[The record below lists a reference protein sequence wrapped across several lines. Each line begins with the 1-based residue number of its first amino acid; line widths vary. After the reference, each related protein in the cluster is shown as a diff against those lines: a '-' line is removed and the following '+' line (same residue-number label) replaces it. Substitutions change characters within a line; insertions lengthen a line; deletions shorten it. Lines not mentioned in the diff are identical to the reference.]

1 MNIITTSRLIIR
13 RFCRDDG
20 TALFSYLHEPA
31 TPCFYDERVA
41 SLAAAYLEAEK
52 RSTDKSQFAV
62 CLQENNQLIGHL
74 FAENGND
81 EPDRH
86 TWSAGWHFSPAFHG
100 QGYARESVAALFDYL
115 FKQQY
120 ARRIYAWVEDYN
132 VPSRNLCV
140 RLHMR
145 QEACFKEFV
154 SFITEDGEAR
164 YDDTLVYAILK
175 KEWDAKRNKNNGD
188 NA

>member
-1 MNIITTSRLIIR
+1 MMNLT
-13 RFCRDDG
+13 G
-20 TALFSYLHEPA
+20 TPGQ
-31 TPCFYDERVA
+31 R
-41 SLAAAYLEAEK
+41 
-52 RSTDKSQFAV
+52 
-62 CLQENNQLIGHL
+62 
-74 FAENGND
+74 
-81 EPDRH
+81 
-86 TWSAGWHFSPAFHG
+86 GWHFSPAFHG

-115 FKQQY
+115 FKQKY

-154 SFITEDGEAR
+154 SFITEHGEAR